1 MKERMYH
8 YQSWW
13 VILTIEPIH
22 LMLCY
27 CPAREYLMIMHCE
40 LYTTYTQSI
49 HHQSELIWSKSPDFP
64 PEVFISADDFPS
76 AQRFFAR
83 YFTLQPSGFH
93 YGKKHKYLHTTSK
106 SIMYTC
112 KIGNGKPVNRAR
124 IQYSILRLLLLFGTF
139 EPYSSI
145 RSQSEQRFDAKAKSR
160 ITFVQGWLALCTA
173 VCRSDA
179 LHVNC
184 LLCSPHARIELNW
197 ASF

>member
-64 PEVFISADDFPS
+64 LEVFISADDFPS

-124 IQYSILRLLLLFGTF
+124 IQYTVYNVCYYYLAPLSPTPL
-139 EPYSSI
+139 
-145 RSQSEQRFDAKAKSR
+145 SEVIANNDSMPRPNRELHLYKA
-160 ITFVQGWLALCTA
+160 G
-173 VCRSDA
+173 
-179 LHVNC
+179 
-184 LLCSPHARIELNW
+184 
-197 ASF
+197 